1 MESKLNK
8 DFRVLMFFFSF
19 HLMLTLGSLGF
30 TCYSL
35 HRSSRLDSRL
45 TTLEHNLML
54 TNLPYRL
61 SSPVIV
67 KPTSTQT
74 HPSGSPRKETGR
86 IRRAA
91 ERPSKCRKC
100 KTVCENSNGQRRV
113 SVFFFVLPMDPR
125 SDIVNSF
132 YL

>member
-8 DFRVLMFFFSF
+8 DSRVLMFFFSF

-35 HRSSRLDSRL
+35 HRSSRLGSRL

-54 TNLPYRL
+54 TNPPYRL

-67 KPTSTQT
+67 KPASTQT
-74 HPSGSPRKETGR
+74 HPGGSLRKETGR

-113 SVFFFVLPMDPR
+113 SF
-125 SDIVNSF
+125 F
-132 YL
+132 YLCFALCVLFFTNAHGPP